1 MFCFWKIVKFDN
13 SCIEKQKTNIETNI
27 IFDKMDHKNDVD
39 QNKNNNSPKIKRTEM
54 YMSKFNI

>member
-1 MFCFWKIVKFDN
+1 
-13 SCIEKQKTNIETNI
+13 
-27 IFDKMDHKNDVD
+27 MDHKNDVD